1 MLLACDG
8 GRLSCGSAAW
18 RRLSSMA
25 AVSRLYSTRRLGPI
39 VLMWPGG
46 FALLGSMAASLAD
59 YAGPAASRRWAAW
72 RLLQPTIPF
81 RRLRAAGQHGGF
93 FSRLCRSGGF
103 APLGSMAAS
112 LADYA
117 GPVASRRWAAWRLL

>member
-1 MLLACDG
+1 MAADFCSSSGEKMLLACDG

-46 FALLGSMAASLAD
+46 FA
-59 YAGPAASRRWAAW
+59 
-72 RLLQPTIPF
+72 
-81 RRLRAAGQHGGF
+81 AGQHGGF

-112 LADYA
+112 SADYA
-117 GPVASRRWAAWRLL
+117 GPAASRRWAARRLL